1 MGEAWGGQAQQ
12 WAQETELWGPHHGLD
27 PLLLGLLAHCTG
39 AAPRLRPTTAPGIC
53 SSSGPDSEL
62 STGLVVGGRMVMTL
76 LQDERLE
83 GCNLPKSSLALCD
96 PEALHLPGEK

>member
-1 MGEAWGGQAQQ
+1 
-12 WAQETELWGPHHGLD
+12 
-27 PLLLGLLAHCTG
+27 
-39 AAPRLRPTTAPGIC
+39 
-53 SSSGPDSEL
+53 
-62 STGLVVGGRMVMTL
+62 MVMTL